1 MGNIDDRYGFFIK
14 DVVDKISELSMLVGG
29 ELVVYRKGCDRCSC
43 GEGENEWDLFF
54 FIKRGGIVY
63 IYVEFG
69 LVLF

>member
-29 ELVVYRKGCDRCSC
+29 ELVVYRKGCDRCLC